1 MTDDVT
7 FTHGGEGL
15 LNLIW
20 DYEIVKK
27 FFFQNSFSLLSI
39 KCTEK
44 LLWYRYMFFNMN
56 DVKS

>member
-27 FFFQNSFSLLSI
+27 ILFSKFFFSSILSI
-39 KCTEK
+39 KCTGK
-44 LLWYRYMFFNMN
+44 ITLI
-56 DVKS
+56 

>member
-27 FFFQNSFSLLSI
+27 ILFSKFFFSFIYKMYGKITLI
-39 KCTEK
+39 
-44 LLWYRYMFFNMN
+44 
-56 DVKS
+56 

>member
-44 LLWYRYMFFNMN
+44 LLWYRYMVFF
-56 DVKS
+56 

>member
-27 FFFQNSFSLLSI
+27 ILFLFYFIYKMYGKNYVDIDTCFLI
-39 KCTEK
+39 
-44 LLWYRYMFFNMN
+44 WMM
-56 DVKS
+56 